1 MKTKLYAVITLLAFV
16 ILFALPNSFAQEV
29 SPEYVVRVIYFLP
42 NDRQA
47 QSDIDAKLDTL
58 MKDSRQFYA
67 DQMESHGFN
76 RKTFRL
82 ETDASGEVVI
92 HHVKGKFNNVYYNQ
106 SPGSAWEEIGNG
118 FDRSK
123 NIYIMFLDTSIA
135 GHKNWNPH
143 GGRIDS
149 RGGFAV
155 VPASGLFFNVGVAIH
170 ELGHAFGLSHDYNE
184 DAKITL
190 SVYTEDPIAR
200 SFCAAEWLE
209 VHPYFNDNQ
218 ASFNQNTTVQML
230 PSLASPPDA
239 IRLRFEVTDPD
250 GLHQAQLHD
259 NFGVIACQSI
269 NGQSNTVEFVTTK
282 LIAGSVTDTSLWIVD
297 KPGNYIQRSF
307 PIDVTSALPPPE
319 VVSIPDRKLAAA
331 IRGTLGLAEENAI
344 TQLDMLRLTQ
354 LDIAAFWNIQPPI
367 TDITGLEH
375 AKNLEFLFLDYN
387 QIRDIAP
394 LTGLKNL
401 TRLGLLSNQ
410 IQDLTP
416 LASANLPRLLTLGL
430 SSNQIQDLT
439 PLASANLPSLKE
451 LMLTNNQIQDITP
464 ITGMTSL
471 TLLYLA
477 NNQIQDITPIAKM
490 THLISLNIADNH
502 IRDIAPLT
510 ALVKLRALDTEGNP
524 IQDTFPLQQLFPR
537 WPTGQFAISEIM
549 FTSKRG
555 STNLPQ
561 WLELYNN
568 SNTETVIP
576 NQWKIMIESKYPT
589 YQGQLF
595 FSFSGD
601 DSFVVGPKQTLLIVT
616 ANARNSGH
624 FPQHRTRILDVSPTI
639 LSSEGFAV
647 TILTADGQVVDKV
660 GNLDGNTKTS
670 DSPSWSL
677 PDIRTEDGDRISI
690 IRRYKNG
697 VPLDGTKSTS
707 WILADT
713 KLLSTTTY
721 YGHPTD
727 LSNPGQRVGGPLPVT
742 LSRFRSERVE
752 AGVVLKWTTESE
764 LDNAGF
770 NILRSE
776 TKDGEFKV
784 VNPQLI
790 QGAGTTSEQHD
801 YTWKDTTS
809 KPNIAYYYQIED
821 ISHAGVRKKL
831 ATVRM
836 RGLVSA
842 SGKLTTRWG
851 DLKLQE

>member
-1 MKTKLYAVITLLAFV
+1 MS
-16 ILFALPNSFAQEV
+16 LFALPNSFAQKV
-29 SPEYVVRVIYFLP
+29 SPEYVMRVIYFLP
-42 NDRQA
+42 SDRQP
-47 QSDIDAKLDTL
+47 QSNIDAKLDTL
-58 MKDSRQFYA
+58 MKDSQQFYA

-92 HHVKGKFNNVYYNQ
+92 HHVKGKFNNVSYNQ
-106 SPGSAWEEIGNG
+106 SPGSAWEEVRNG

-143 GGRIDS
+143 GGTIGS

-155 VPASGLFFNVGVAIH
+155 MPASGITFNVGVVVH

-184 DAKITL
+184 NAKITL
-190 SVYTEDPIAR
+190 SLYTEDPMPR
-200 SFCAAEWLE
+200 SFCAAEWLD
-209 VHPYFNDNQ
+209 VHPYFNTNQ
-218 ASFNQNTTVQML
+218 AFSNQNTTVQML
-230 PSLASPPDA
+230 PPLASPPDA
-239 IRLRFEVTDPD
+239 IRLRFVVTDLD

-259 NFGVIACQSI
+259 GFGVIACQSI

-282 LIAGSVTDTSLWIVD
+282 LIAGSETGISLRVVD
-297 KPGNYIQRSF
+297 KYGNYIQRNF
-307 PIDVTSALPPPE
+307 PIDVSSALPPPE

-331 IRGTLGLAEENAI
+331 IRGTLGLAGENAI

-354 LDIAAFWNIQPPI
+354 LDIAAFRNIKPPI
-367 TDITGLEH
+367 TDVTGLEH
-375 AKNLEFLFLDYN
+375 AKNLEFLFLSYN

-401 TRLGLLSNQ
+401 TRLDLLSNQ
-410 IQDLTP
+410 IQDITLI
-416 LASANLPRLLTLGL
+416 ASASWPRLLSLNL
-430 SSNQIQDLT
+430 SS
-439 PLASANLPSLKE
+439 
-451 LMLTNNQIQDITP
+451 NQIQDITP
-464 ITGMTSL
+464 IASADLPSLNSLMLMNNQIRDITPITGMTGL
-471 TLLYLA
+471 TVLYLA

-490 THLISLNIADNH
+490 THLIALNIADNH
-502 IRDIAPLT
+502 IRDITPLT
-510 ALVKLRALDTEGNP
+510 ALIKLRALDTEGNP
-524 IQDTFPLQQLFPR
+524 IQDTLPFQQLFPR
-537 WPTGQFAISEIM
+537 WPVGQFAISEIM

-576 NQWKIMIESKYPT
+576 NGWKIMIESKYPT

-595 FSFSGD
+595 FSFSRD
-601 DSFVVGPKQTLLIVT
+601 DSFVIGPKQTLLIVT

-660 GNLDGNTKTS
+660 GNLDGNTKTE
-670 DSPSWSL
+670 DSASWLL
-677 PDIRTEDGDRISI
+677 PDSITEDGNRISL

-697 VPLDGTKSTS
+697 IPLDGTKSTS

-713 KLLSTTTY
+713 TLIDTSTY

-727 LSNPGQRVGGPLPVT
+727 ISNPGQRVGGPLPVA
-742 LSRFRSERVE
+742 LSSLWARRAET
-752 AGVVLKWTTESE
+752 GVVIKWTTESE

-776 TKDGEFKV
+776 TKDGEFKI

-790 QGAGTTSEQHD
+790 QGAGTTSERHD
-801 YTWKDTTS
+801 YTWKDTTV
-809 KPNIAYYYQIED
+809 KPNVVYYYRIED
-821 ISHAGVRKKL
+821 ISHAGVRKQL
-831 ATVRM
+831 ATVRL
-836 RGLVSA
+836 RGYVSA
-842 SGKLTTRWG
+842 AGKLTTKWG